1 MKLEPIVEK
10 LSEINF
16 QQDRSW
22 HRGVMVITT
31 VQLHSEHP
39 ESDSAQVQ
47 ILLAACRRLAM
58 LRVADNFPQLE
69 IRLNAFRRATI
80 PQK

>member
-22 HRGVMVITT
+22 HRGVMVITN
-31 VQLHSEHP
+31 P

-58 LRVADNFPQLE
+58 LRVADNVPQLE